1 MSTCPD
7 PTSCRQ
13 PDFLDAKASLAL
25 LGVRPQTLYA
35 YVSRGAIRS
44 VPQPGTK
51 AHLYSRSDIERVMA
65 RAAARAGHAAA
76 AAGAMDQDRKSVV

>member
-51 AHLYSRSDIERVMA
+51 AHL
-65 RAAARAGHAAA
+65 
-76 AAGAMDQDRKSVV
+76 